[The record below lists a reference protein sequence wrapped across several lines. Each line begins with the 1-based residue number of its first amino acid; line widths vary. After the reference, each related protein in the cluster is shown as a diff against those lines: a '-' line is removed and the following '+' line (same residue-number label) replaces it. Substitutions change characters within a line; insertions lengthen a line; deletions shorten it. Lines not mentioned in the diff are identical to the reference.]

1 MKTSARQYD
10 DYDEEEDDSSQS
22 SSKSGSD
29 AGLVLG
35 NGRLV
40 RETVD
45 LFAEEE
51 VHDVGQSY
59 VKNSLD
65 WGL

>member
-10 DYDEEEDDSSQS
+10 EYDEEDDSSQS

-45 LFAEEE
+45 LFAE
-51 VHDVGQSY
+51 
-59 VKNSLD
+59 
-65 WGL
+65 